1 MTSLTLYQQR
11 YAKLKQDGQRLLDD
25 MAQVLHEA
33 RIDGHKIFEVMDP
46 PKPSPE
52 APAFDL

>member
-52 APAFDL
+52 APEFDL